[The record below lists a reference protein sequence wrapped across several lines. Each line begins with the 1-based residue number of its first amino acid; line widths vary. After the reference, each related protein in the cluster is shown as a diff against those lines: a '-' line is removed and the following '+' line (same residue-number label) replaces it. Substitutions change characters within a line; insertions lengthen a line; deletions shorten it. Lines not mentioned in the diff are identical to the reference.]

1 MLQETK
7 GILRARKLGIKTPT
21 VYLVD
26 QQTNSILMEKVRG
39 ITVKDWLREGNY
51 TEQDLEKVLTDI
63 GKQVAILH
71 DGGLV
76 HGDLTTSNMIIGE
89 GGLELVSRARM
100 SARRGSVQKLLCK
113 TELTLTTTANL
124 NSHRFLL
131 ILG

>member
-1 MLQETK
+1 MHGAVLQETK

-89 GGLELVSRARM
+89 GGSPRKKHGCLFFTCL
-100 SARRGSVQKLLCK
+100 K
-113 TELTLTTTANL
+113 TPWFMVAYTNEQESL
-124 NSHRFLL
+124 
-131 ILG
+131 